1 MSNDSGKG
9 FFRSRSNLA
18 LMAFIA
24 IAGFFL
30 VAEHRAHV
38 IEWLPFVLLAACP
51 LMHLFHGHGGH
62 GGHGDQGKGEQ
73 RKDHEH

>member
-1 MSNDSGKG
+1 MSNDSRGKG
-9 FFRSRSNLA
+9 FLSSKSNLV
-18 LMAFIA
+18 LIAFIA
-24 IAGFFL
+24 VSGIFL

-62 GGHGDQGKGEQ
+62 GGQGKGEQ